1 MNIAFWSM
9 TSGRSATSGNML
21 AVSVMSSL
29 AYDFKENIVQ
39 LDQHSRAV
47 DDVFGERRQT
57 NLLMEEYSYYSKKGL
72 DCLIDKSQL
81 DDLKLKDLG
90 ENIVSVKDTCINY
103 VPVSRRTTVGVNN
116 RDIINFSKKMIE
128 ILNQTE
134 ALNFI
139 DCINGDVP
147 MSKSVLK
154 AADVIVVN
162 LSQGMTVSKLNLDK
176 DILKKAVFLVGKYD
190 ENSRENVSDIR
201 KKYGIDREDI
211 AVIPYNIHFNDAI
224 HEGKLVSYISKNMNS
239 KVNDDDLYFI
249 NQLFLATNMILRKA
263 GYDAQRI

>member
-1 MNIAFWSM
+1 
-9 TSGRSATSGNML
+9 
-21 AVSVMSSL
+21 
-29 AYDFKENIVQ
+29 
-39 LDQHSRAV
+39 
-47 DDVFGERRQT
+47 
-57 NLLMEEYSYYSKKGL
+57 
-72 DCLIDKSQL
+72 
-81 DDLKLKDLG
+81 
-90 ENIVSVKDTCINY
+90 
-103 VPVSRRTTVGVNN
+103 
-116 RDIINFSKKMIE
+116 
-128 ILNQTE
+128 
-134 ALNFI
+134 
-139 DCINGDVP
+139 